1 MDNKAFYKWVEGRA
15 QSGYGSA
22 LLVKDDTDTTG
33 KYSLLIA
40 GTSTPAVFGSADSFE
55 FDLLNSPVKGK
66 VKGKE
71 TLDDKEVEF
80 LLHRDNVYRLE
91 KLIAMGTLDFMY
103 MTPDFMGWHFTGT
116 ISYRPNDAGADV
128 LMGTYVITPMSADK
142 TPIFDVSSMVQET
155 LCFKNAIP
163 ESVKTGTT
171 VDFSV
176 IQNVTPSYAVS
187 KYDTATRTW
196 TTDSSVELTSGSAT
210 FSTAGLYA
218 ITASVVSSGTTTYAP
233 WTTTV
238 RVVSAT

>member
-1 MDNKAFYKWVEGRA
+1 MDNKAFYSWVESRA

-22 LLVKDDTDTTG
+22 LLVKDDTETT
-33 KYSLLIA
+33 YSLLVA

-66 VKGKE
+66 VQGKE
-71 TLDDKEVEF
+71 TLEDKEVEF

-91 KLIAMGTLDFMY
+91 ELIAKGTLDFMY

-142 TPIFDVSSMVQET
+142 KPIYDVSSMVQET

-163 ESVKTGTT
+163 EFTNTGASID
-171 VDFSV
+171 VSV
-176 IQNVTPSYAVS
+176 IQNSA
-187 KYDTATRTW
+187 
-196 TTDSSVELTSGSAT
+196 SAT
-210 FSTAGLYA
+210 YEVKKYNATTGAWDSESDITVSNGSVSFSTAGLYA
-218 ITASVVSSGTTTYAP
+218 VTASASGYAS
-233 WTTTV
+233 WTTTI

>member
-22 LLVKDDTDTTG
+22 LLVKTSTDSA
-33 KYSLLIA
+33 YSLLVA

-55 FDLLNSPVKGK
+55 FDLLNSPTKGK
-66 VKGKE
+66 VQGKE

-91 KLIAMGTLDFMY
+91 ELVAKGTLDFMY

-142 TPIFDVSSMVQET
+142 TPIYDVSGLVQET

-163 ESVKTGTT
+163 ESVTT
-171 VDFSV
+171 ADSVNFSV
-176 IQNVTPSYAVS
+176 IQSASVTHTVK
-187 KYDTATRTW
+187 KYDATDKTW
-196 TTDSSVELTSGSAT
+196 DTDNSITFVTGTTT
-210 FSTAGLYA
+210 FSSAGLYA
-218 ITASVVSSGTTTYAP
+218 VTAKATGYAS

-238 RVVSAT
+238 RVIAASTT

>member
-22 LLVKDDTDTTG
+22 LLVKDDTDLTG

-40 GTSTPAVFGSADSFE
+40 GTSTPAVFGSAESFE

-66 VKGKE
+66 VQGKE

-91 KLIAMGTLDFMY
+91 ELIAKGTLDFMY

-142 TPIFDVSSMVQET
+142 TPIYDVSNLVQET

-163 ESVKTGTT
+163 ESVNSGTT

-176 IQNVTPSYAVS
+176 IQSASVTYTVKKYNATNKTWTAETTPSI
-187 KYDTATRTW
+187 
-196 TTDSSVELTSGSAT
+196 TTGSAS
-210 FSTAGLYA
+210 FATAGLYA
-218 ITASVVSSGTTTYAP
+218 VTASATDYAP